1 MDFQGNDIKAQ
12 KFENLHGLSKSTP
25 AETDIVV
32 ANLARIAV
40 PLAGPGG
47 KVAVFETAKPGR

>member
-1 MDFQGNDIKAQ
+1 MFQGNTIKAQ
-12 KFENLHGLSKSTP
+12 KFENLKGLSKSTP

-32 ANLARIAV
+32 ANLSRVTV

-47 KVAVFETAKPGR
+47 KVAVFETARPGR